1 MKLFPGAAA
10 VQSQPRHQHQHQPHR
25 SQPPADNFS
34 ISALSPD
41 PLWQGGA
48 RPRAAEVRQPR
59 VGALQMVT
67 RVAVDTCGWCVGSV
81 VL

>member
-1 MKLFPGAAA
+1 MKLLPGAAA
-10 VQSQPRHQHQHQPHR
+10 VQSQPRHRHQQQHQPHHI
-25 SQPPADNFS
+25 QPAADNFS

-67 RVAVDTCGWCVGSV
+67 RVAVDTCT
-81 VL
+81 